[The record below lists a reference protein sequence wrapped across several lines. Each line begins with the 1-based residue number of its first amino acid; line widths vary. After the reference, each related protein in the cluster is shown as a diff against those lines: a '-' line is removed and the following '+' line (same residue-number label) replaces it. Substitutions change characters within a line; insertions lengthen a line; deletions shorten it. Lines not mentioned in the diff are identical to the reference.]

1 MKKIVLLTLA
11 LMMALTLAVSASA
24 DTVNELQ
31 AIAQTYAPAG
41 AVYLSYEMDDG
52 NYEFKFWAADT
63 QEMYEI
69 KMDGKTRKLLKFDS
83 EAWDD
88 RGSAQVTLTES
99 KVREKVEELFPGATI
114 LKVKLD
120 NDDGLYAYEVEFKMN
135 DYMGEVKLDPETGEI
150 LKREFDY
157 AQVATASGSSNA
169 SSSSG
174 STSKS
179 SGSSASSGSK
189 SSSSS
194 SGSTVIGTARAKEI
208 AISRAGGGKVTSI
221 RLTRDDGRQVYDG
234 KVVNGNYE
242 YEFEIDALNG
252 SVREWDKDR
261 IEKKDNNTPDNTPDK
276 TPDNSPDNS

>member
-31 AIAQTYAPAG
+31 AIAQTYAPVG

-69 KMDGKTRKLLKFDS
+69 KMDAKTQKMLKFDS

-157 AQVATASGSSNA
+157 AQTATAA
-169 SSSSG
+169 SSKASSG
-174 STSKS
+174 SAAK
-179 SGSSASSGSK
+179 SSGSK
-189 SSSSS
+189 SSSTS
-194 SGSTVIGTARAKEI
+194 SGSSVIGTARAKEI

-221 RLTRDDGRQVYDG
+221 RLTKDDGRQVYDG

-242 YEFEIDALNG
+242 YEFEIDALIG

-261 IEKKDNNTPDNTPDK
+261 IEKKNNNTPDNTPDK